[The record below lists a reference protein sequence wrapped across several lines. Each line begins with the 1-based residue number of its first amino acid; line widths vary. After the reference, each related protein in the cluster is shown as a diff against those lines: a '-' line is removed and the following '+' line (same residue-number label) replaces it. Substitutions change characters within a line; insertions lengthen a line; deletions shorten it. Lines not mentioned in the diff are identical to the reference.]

1 MRLFLG
7 IDGGQSTTT
16 AVIGDDSGRIL
27 GSGRGGPCNH
37 VGSDEG
43 WKKFSTAVGGC
54 LHVACEQAALDLASV
69 SFERVCAGFSGG
81 PGDKIEY
88 LKQLVRANDYD
99 TTTDAVIALAGATA
113 GQPGMICIAWNRIHR
128 RTVGMR
134 IESSLAWADG
144 ATFSAM
150 KAADSI

>member
-37 VGSDEG
+37 VGSAEG
-43 WKKFSTAVGGC
+43 WKKFSIAVGGC
-54 LHVACEQAALDLASV
+54 LALACEQARLDPATV

-81 PGDKIEY
+81 PGDKAEY
-88 LKQLVRANDYD
+88 LKQLVRADHYD
-99 TTTDAVIALAGATA
+99 TTTDA
-113 GQPGMICIAWNRIHR
+113 
-128 RTVGMR
+128 
-134 IESSLAWADG
+134 
-144 ATFSAM
+144 
-150 KAADSI
+150 